1 MNHITKYIFAI
12 LSLIMLAGCSGSEQG
27 EERPKDTLV
36 PISLTLSVPNDKS
49 NTRVGDPGKYTHVG
63 DPGEDTHDEVDWDQL
78 TIIIAYTE
86 KTTGKDIY
94 DGSANTMVYYD
105 TFSKDE
111 FDRKTPV
118 SHSTS
123 TLSPAD
129 TNGYH
134 DYTIYLPPGTCCVYG
149 VTYSKDK
156 GLNLE
161 EELSKIPKDGK
172 KYHNTDIYKLQ
183 ISNDYACDK
192 IKNTMDIAKFISVA
206 TGYATEVGVAT
217 NNRLIPVE
225 FNSNT
230 TSSTKRYWRMVL
242 GRLATKLDIQWDAKG
257 AYENDDKGIPKFKDV
272 KVESFTYHG
281 EAEGTG
287 TSGAGTSG
295 TGSTTSEA
303 GYGRLFPTLYAAST
317 ITPKTSVGGQKT
329 FINRT
334 EISKRNGRVYHYTFP
349 DGYTKPRITFDVKT
363 TKKDGEAET
372 KTEVTFDLK
381 KKIESFNPAQWY
393 KINVTISGTKIG
405 SASNI
410 TIKEFKE

>member
-49 NTRVGDPGKYTHVG
+49 STRVGDPG
-63 DPGEDTHDEVDWDQL
+63 EATHDEVDWDRL

-105 TFSKDE
+105 TF
-111 FDRKTPV
+111 RKKEDFESTKPV
-118 SHSTS
+118 SHYTS

-134 DYTIYLPPGTCCVYG
+134 DYTIYLPPGKCYVYG
-149 VTYSKDK
+149 VTYSKGN

-172 KYHNTDIYKLQ
+172 DHNADIYNLQ

-192 IKNTMDIAKFISVA
+192 TKNTMDIAKFISVA
-206 TGYATEVGVAT
+206 TGYAREVNVADDT
-217 NNRLIPVE
+217 RLIPVE

-257 AYENDDKGIPKFKDV
+257 AYENQKFTDV

-287 TSGAGTSG
+287 TSGAG
-295 TGSTTSEA
+295 
-303 GYGRLFPTLYAAST
+303 YGRLFPTLYADYT
-317 ITPKTSVGGQKT
+317 KPKEIEGTSVGGQKT
-329 FINRT
+329 FINDT

-349 DGYTKPRITFDVKT
+349 DGYTTPRITFNVK
-363 TKKDGEAET
+363 TKKDVEAET
-372 KTEVTFDLK
+372 KTDKVTFNLQNRL
-381 KKIESFNPAQWY
+381 NPAQWY
-393 KINVTISGTKIG
+393 KINVTIKGKQIG
-405 SASNI
+405 NASNI
-410 TIKEFKE
+410 TIDDF